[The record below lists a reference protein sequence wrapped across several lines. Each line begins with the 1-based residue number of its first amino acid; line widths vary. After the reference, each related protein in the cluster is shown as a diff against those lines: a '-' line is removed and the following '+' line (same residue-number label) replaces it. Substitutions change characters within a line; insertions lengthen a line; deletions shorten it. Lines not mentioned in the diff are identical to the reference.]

1 MSNQPEDFNKNE
13 TVDIP
18 EQAENVSFNVDKIF
32 EKRNMEQFDNKPE
45 KLTREDIDKYNELN
59 KTFFELN
66 KNQPGHLTIYNPE
79 NNKTSYL
86 YPFKDG
92 DRTKFPTI
100 PVLIVRDREGNV
112 EKYEL
117 TPVQYEKVLKRA
129 EELLNKEPDGEK
141 IPDPTPRYVRSR

>member
-13 TVDIP
+13 MVEIP

-45 KLTREDIDKYNELN
+45 KLTRENIDKYKELN
-59 KTFFELN
+59 EKFKKLQEN
-66 KNQPGHLTIYNPE
+66 EKYGPLTIYNPE

-86 YPFKDG
+86 YPFKDSN
-92 DRTKFPTI
+92 RTQFPTI

-129 EELLNKEPDGEK
+129 EELLNKEPREEK
-141 IPDPTPRYVRSR
+141 SSGA